1 MNSERKSNKPSPAP
15 RGNRRAAGADRADR
29 KGAERDQHVDAFKK
43 RELRPGSSGL
53 ANEARPGLGT
63 RADEGA
69 AKREEGAPLK
79 PWRSRATKAAKSY
92 REPPPA
98 PQEEP
103 ADELVQEQERST
115 GMSGQSA
122 GT

>member
-1 MNSERKSNKPSPAP
+1 MSSERKRKPP
-15 RGNRRAAGADRADR
+15 RRAGADRSDR
-29 KGAERDQHVDAFKK
+29 TGAEREQHVAAFKK
-43 RELRPGSSGL
+43 RALRPRAAGL

-63 RADEGA
+63 RADE
-69 AKREEGAPLK
+69 KDRRRKEGAPLR
-79 PWRSRATKAAKSY
+79 PLRAKAPKAARTY
-92 REPPPA
+92 REPTPP

-103 ADELVQEQERST
+103 ADRLVQEQERST